1 MDRSRRHF
9 LLQSSASLVLSA
21 VAPTLADA
29 QQTPPAPGTPPA
41 FGTAPAVGPEVSA
54 ATFAEAEKL
63 VRVEMTEHDR
73 AEAAS
78 NWRQSMAAVYERRTG
93 PRKVALED
101 GLQPWSRVSAVQPGI
116 APGPAHDRFARS
128 SADPGSLP
136 ASDEDIAFSPVTRL
150 SRWIEQRKLTSE
162 RLTKIYLERLRRF
175 DPKLLC
181 VITLTPDLALDQARR
196 ADAEIAAGHYRGPLH
211 GIPWGAKDLLDTANI
226 PTTYGAEPFRHRVPT
241 KNSVVVDR
249 LDQAGAVLVAKLSL
263 GALALNDVWF
273 GGQTKNPWLLEEGSS
288 GSSAGPGAATAAG
301 LVAFAIGSETDGS
314 IVGPSMRCGV
324 TGLRPTFGRVA
335 RTGAMTLCW
344 SLDKLGPLARSVE
357 DTLLVLHAI
366 SGPDPGDLDSVPS
379 HLDFDASA
387 SVRALRVGYFPQWMN
402 EPPATEVDRAAL
414 ETVRQLGMNPVEVSL
429 PDWPYDSLD
438 VILFAESAAAFEE
451 ITLNHQVD
459 AMRMQVPDGWPN
471 TFRQSRFLSAVDFVQ
486 ADRFRRKVAR
496 AMAQIFTQ
504 VDLLLVPS
512 LRDEM
517 LTLTNFTGHPSLTLR
532 AGFIHVSEARSD
544 WAPDPAHPLPKFSPP
559 RRVPH
564 GVTLI
569 APPFEEGRLGA
580 AGIALERAFRVA
592 GERPPGF

>member
-249 LDQAGAVLVAKLSL
+249 LDQAGAV
-263 GALALNDVWF
+263 
-273 GGQTKNPWLLEEGSS
+273 
-288 GSSAGPGAATAAG
+288 
-301 LVAFAIGSETDGS
+301 
-314 IVGPSMRCGV
+314 
-324 TGLRPTFGRVA
+324 
-335 RTGAMTLCW
+335 
-344 SLDKLGPLARSVE
+344 
-357 DTLLVLHAI
+357 
-366 SGPDPGDLDSVPS
+366 
-379 HLDFDASA
+379 
-387 SVRALRVGYFPQWMN
+387 
-402 EPPATEVDRAAL
+402 
-414 ETVRQLGMNPVEVSL
+414 
-429 PDWPYDSLD
+429 
-438 VILFAESAAAFEE
+438 
-451 ITLNHQVD
+451 
-459 AMRMQVPDGWPN
+459 
-471 TFRQSRFLSAVDFVQ
+471 
-486 ADRFRRKVAR
+486 
-496 AMAQIFTQ
+496 
-504 VDLLLVPS
+504 
-512 LRDEM
+512 
-517 LTLTNFTGHPSLTLR
+517 
-532 AGFIHVSEARSD
+532 
-544 WAPDPAHPLPKFSPP
+544 
-559 RRVPH
+559 
-564 GVTLI
+564 
-569 APPFEEGRLGA
+569 
-580 AGIALERAFRVA
+580 
-592 GERPPGF
+592 